1 MKKLL
6 LTLIYFMLTCC
17 ASTTN
22 FHAKKNKDGDLI
34 GIVTKNHFK
43 QEPYSSEWYNDF
55 YSYYE
60 VDKSI
65 LNSLED
71 ALKEINIIGFM
82 GTWCSDS
89 QREIPNFYKLL
100 DGANYDYKKLK
111 LIAVDKNKK
120 AKGLEKNYNI
130 IRVPTFIF
138 YKNGKEIGRFVEHPI
153 DESTIEKDILT
164 IISGT
169 PYKHPYQK

>member
-65 LNSLED
+65 LNSLT
-71 ALKEINIIGFM
+71 FP
-82 GTWCSDS
+82 
-89 QREIPNFYKLL
+89 RLL
-100 DGANYDYKKLK
+100 LLRYC
-111 LIAVDKNKK
+111 V
-120 AKGLEKNYNI
+120 
-130 IRVPTFIF
+130 R
-138 YKNGKEIGRFVEHPI
+138 
-153 DESTIEKDILT
+153 S
-164 IISGT
+164 
-169 PYKHPYQK
+169 